1 MSDFGCVKLAGIV
14 LALAAMLI
22 FPLNCSQ
29 AADGDGKPIFYSGF
43 SGSYNDPGWIFKLD
57 TSAGYRFNSHFE
69 ITAGLPVYF
78 VQIPDEST
86 DDTASSKSGIGN
98 FYIDLRLMAERDG
111 FYFGSSLRGTAPTG
125 NAEEGFSTGRV
136 TFDWSNYL
144 EYNIG
149 QWTPFGSAGIANS
162 VSDTHFFTRP
172 FTSLGIVGQFEGGL
186 LFDPAVWIGLGGS
199 GYSVV
204 PSGGQKI
211 YSRLVEYRETRMGS
225 SSPQDSG
232 TPYRRRRAFEDT
244 ARYVTGEEDIA
255 RDYGFSGWLDLY
267 PSRDTVLEIGY
278 SRSMF
283 YRYNTLFFS
292 VRFNIGNMIWSDRH
306 RSVSFSSESDL

>member
-1 MSDFGCVKLAGIV
+1 
-14 LALAAMLI
+14 
-22 FPLNCSQ
+22 
-29 AADGDGKPIFYSGF
+29 
-43 SGSYNDPGWIFKLD
+43 
-57 TSAGYRFNSHFE
+57 
-69 ITAGLPVYF
+69 
-78 VQIPDEST
+78 
-86 DDTASSKSGIGN
+86 
-98 FYIDLRLMAERDG
+98 
-111 FYFGSSLRGTAPTG
+111 
-125 NAEEGFSTGRV
+125 
-136 TFDWSNYL
+136 
-144 EYNIG
+144 
-149 QWTPFGSAGIANS
+149 
-162 VSDTHFFTRP
+162 
-172 FTSLGIVGQFEGGL
+172 
-186 LFDPAVWIGLGGS
+186 
-199 GYSVV
+199 
-204 PSGGQKI
+204 
-211 YSRLVEYRETRMGS
+211 MGS